1 MDSNF
6 FINTLGT
13 TIDDTPEKAIETI
26 AKLMYY
32 QNITRQE
39 KLPQTNVIADIN
51 ETKSSFDINK
61 KTSYIMKNYL
71 SDGNDQGPFIT
82 PTYST

>member
-1 MDSNF
+1 MNENF
-6 FINTLGT
+6 FIDTLGT
-13 TIDDTPEKAIETI
+13 TLDEIPDKAVETI

-39 KLPQTNVIADIN
+39 KQPQTGILADIN

-61 KTSYIMKNYL
+61 KTAYIMQNYL
-71 SDGNDQGPFIT
+71 SGNNDQ
-82 PTYST
+82 